1 MFINLLIEIVSAVID
16 TNENLEQLITLI
28 AQPYFSVFDIMI
40 IHCLTKGHI
49 SQTIFHNM
57 FLLMLSCVK
66 TIPQIP
72 EFLSTSYFSGTYTG
86 HYLKGKNRFN
96 NATAIM
102 MKTAS
107 VGLTLQHV

>member
-1 MFINLLIEIVSAVID
+1 MD

-40 IHCLTKGHI
+40 IHCCLTKRHI
-49 SQTIFHNM
+49 SQTIFHKM
-57 FLLMLSCVK
+57 LLLMLSCVK

-72 EFLSTSYFSGTYTG
+72 EFLSTSYFSDTYTG

-102 MKTAS
+102 MRTAS
-107 VGLTLQHV
+107 VRLTLQHV